1 MSKETVLDILEDSIY
16 PVSMRHK
23 SAININ
29 QSGTLNTE
37 KLDKEKKLFFK
48 ASTVHLVEELVKKVQ
63 HYPIDDISEVDFEID
78 VVVLKRKHYDKIK
91 EFIEKLNE

>member
-1 MSKETVLDILEDSIY
+1 MSKEKVIDILEDNVY
-16 PVSMRHK
+16 HVSMRHK
-23 SAININ
+23 TAININ

-37 KLDKEKKLFFK
+37 KLDKEKKLFFR

-63 HYPIDDISEVDFEID
+63 HYPHDDISEVDFEVD

-91 EFIEKLNE
+91 QFIEGLDE